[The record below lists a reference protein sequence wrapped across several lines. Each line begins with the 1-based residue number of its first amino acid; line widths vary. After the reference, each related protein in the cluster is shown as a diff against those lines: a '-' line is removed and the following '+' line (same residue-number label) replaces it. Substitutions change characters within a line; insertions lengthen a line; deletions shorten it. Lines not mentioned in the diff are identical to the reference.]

1 MTNVIFFL
9 LGIFL
14 MYLGW
19 DFETVA
25 DILLFIGGIFC
36 WVIVAGPAIIE
47 TFE

>member
-1 MTNVIFFL
+1 MMNVIIFL

-25 DILLFIGGIFC
+25 DILLFISGIMC

-47 TFE
+47 AID